1 MRGRKVVFIALAAI
15 VVFAA
20 SSFAAFDETL
30 AGTYRGTFVG
40 RDDYGA
46 FVITVNHNGYIQ
58 GTGRS
63 QVFMAELAIEGEVN
77 PDKSVEFYVVE
88 GGERPIIFDGKID
101 FMNRVIGTWTYS
113 DHTAQGSFYAMPQ
126 RN

>member
-1 MRGRKVVFIALAAI
+1 MRGRKILFVALAAT

-20 SSFAAFDETL
+20 SSFAAFDESL
-30 AGTYRGTFVG
+30 VGIYRGTFVG

-63 QVFMAELAIEGEVN
+63 QVFMEELAIEGEVGS
-77 PDKSVEFYVVE
+77 DKSVEFYVIE

-101 FMNRVIGTWTYS
+101 FMNRIIGTWTYN
-113 DHTAQGSFYAMPQ
+113 DHSSQGSFYAMPQ
-126 RN
+126 RD